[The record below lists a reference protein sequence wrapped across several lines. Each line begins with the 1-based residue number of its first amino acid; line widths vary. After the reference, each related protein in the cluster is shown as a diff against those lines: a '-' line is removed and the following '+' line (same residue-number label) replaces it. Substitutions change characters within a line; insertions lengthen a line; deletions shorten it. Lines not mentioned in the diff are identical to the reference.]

1 MINDLGGESNVSIQQ
16 RTLIDIAAKQKLLL
30 DSIDAWL
37 LTRSIIDK
45 PKKALIP
52 VVQQRQDLADSLA
65 RYLGQLGLERRSK
78 IKTLSDLIADE
89 ENDARAITIDRG
101 NGSTKAGRAC

>member
-1 MINDLGGESNVSIQQ
+1 LDL
-16 RTLIDIAAKQKLLL
+16 AAKQKLLL

-52 VVQQRQDLADSLA
+52 VVQQRQALADSLA
-65 RYLGQLGLERRSK
+65 RYLQALGLERRSK
-78 IKTLSDLIADE
+78 VRTLSDLLQAEAD
-89 ENDARAITIDRG
+89 DTPYDIDD
-101 NGSTKAGRAC
+101 